1 MANIYLNSLIEKL
14 NSMKV
19 KELEIPGAFLI
30 SPDRYSD
37 QRGHFF
43 ESYSERRY
51 RDIGINQ
58 NLVQENVSF
67 SKHKVLRGLHFQT
80 NQTQGKLVYALAGSV
95 FDVAVDI
102 RRGSPT
108 FKKWISCDL
117 SAENGFQMW
126 IPPGFAHGF
135 CVTSE
140 SALFVYKCSDYY
152 DSESEVSLAWNDPVI
167 GIDWP
172 IDDPLLSEKD
182 DSLPSIDEIDQNLLP
197 NF

>member
-1 MANIYLNSLIEKL
+1 ME
-14 NSMKV
+14 V
-19 KELEIPGAFLI
+19 KELEIPGVFLL
-30 SPDRYSD
+30 SPDKYSD
-37 QRGHFF
+37 QRGYFF

-58 NLVQENVSF
+58 NLVQDNVSF
-67 SKHKVLRGLHFQT
+67 SKYKVLRGLHFQT
-80 NQTQGKLVYALAGSV
+80 NQPQGKLVYALSGSI

-108 FKKWISCDL
+108 YKKWISCEL
-117 SAENGFQMW
+117 SAENGLQMW

-152 DSESEVSLAWNDPVI
+152 DSESEVSLAWNDPSLR
-167 GIDWP
+167 IDWP
-172 IDDPLLSEKD
+172 IDDPFLSDKD
-182 DSLPSIDEIDQNLLP
+182 DNLPSIDEIDQQLLP
-197 NF
+197 KF